1 MTEREIERWDIIRKR
16 SIIKY
21 TLLRGINFGIIVDVL
36 FRISSK
42 VYFFQFENIV
52 RYVFLGLVL
61 SFINWIINER
71 RYLKYYEDIK
81 DVRINNKK
89 EIVFLSIMLTLIF
102 LSLTINYA
110 NKRKELSSIMNV
122 NEVKES
128 IELNLSEFDYEDY
141 VTIEMKESELLFNST
156 TPEKLVDN
164 EFNNLRYVTRIRNI
178 SKETIQLYFKF
189 HIPPELTNS
198 IIYGDVYFK
207 NNIELKPQE
216 AIRMGAGIL
225 MKHYDLLGNKE
236 KELFEEF
243 KDILYLEL
251 NIDGKKAYMKVTPNL
266 ERWTD

>member
-128 IELNLSEFDYEDY
+128 IELNLSEFDYG
-141 VTIEMKESELLFNST
+141 VCQVSC
-156 TPEKLVDN
+156 
-164 EFNNLRYVTRIRNI
+164 RI
-178 SKETIQLYFKF
+178 
-189 HIPPELTNS
+189 
-198 IIYGDVYFK
+198 
-207 NNIELKPQE
+207 
-216 AIRMGAGIL
+216 
-225 MKHYDLLGNKE
+225 
-236 KELFEEF
+236 
-243 KDILYLEL
+243 
-251 NIDGKKAYMKVTPNL
+251 
-266 ERWTD
+266 